1 MKILCFEQNISQ
13 FIVILPNK
21 TARYIFVAENK
32 IMTNN
37 TRKTNLINAIA
48 PVNRG
53 LEMTENQRKA
63 IFSAVAYLEEL
74 NPNPAPNQTPE
85 LLDGNWLLLFTT
97 SQELLGIDRFPLYK
111 LGNIYQCLRVSE
123 GKIFN
128 IAEVKGLPLLSGF
141 VSVCANFAIISD
153 QRIKVNFERVV
164 SGSQILIGYR
174 DVNSF
179 IDTLRSP
186 KKLLAIDFQIKKED
200 QKGWLETTYLDR
212 DLRIGRGNE
221 GNLFVLRKIK

>member
-1 MKILCFEQNISQ
+1 
-13 FIVILPNK
+13 
-21 TARYIFVAENK
+21 
-32 IMTNN
+32 MTSN
-37 TRKTNLINAIA
+37 TRKANLINAIA

-53 LEMTENQRKA
+53 LQMSENQRKA

-74 NPNPAPNQTPE
+74 NPNISPNKTPE

-111 LGNIYQCLRVSE
+111 LGNIYQCLRVAE

-128 IAEVKGLPLLSGF
+128 VAEIKGLPLLSGI
-141 VSVCANFAIISD
+141 VSVCANFTVVSEK
-153 QRIKVNFERVV
+153 RVKVDFERLVA
-164 SGSQILIGYR
+164 GSQTLLGYQ

-179 IDTLRSP
+179 IDKLRSP
-186 KKLLAIDFQIKKED
+186 KKLFAIDFQIKRED
-200 QKGWLETTYLDR
+200 QKGWLETTYLDQ

-221 GNLFVLRKIK
+221 GNLFVLRKV

>member
-1 MKILCFEQNISQ
+1 
-13 FIVILPNK
+13 
-21 TARYIFVAENK
+21 
-32 IMTNN
+32 MTST
-37 TRKTNLINAIA
+37 TRKANLFEAIA

-53 LEMTENQRKA
+53 LQMTEDQRKA

-111 LGNIYQCLRVSE
+111 LGNIYQCLRVAE

-128 IAEVKGLPLLSGF
+128 VAEIKGLPLLGGL
-141 VSVCANFAIISD
+141 VSVCASFTVVSD
-153 QRIKVNFERVV
+153 RRVKVNFERLVA
-164 SGSQILIGYR
+164 GSQTMVGYR
-174 DVNSF
+174 DMNSF
-179 IDTLRSP
+179 IDTLQSP
-186 KKLLAIDFQIKKED
+186 KKLLAIDFQIKRED

-221 GNLFVLRKIK
+221 GNLFVLRRVA

>member
-1 MKILCFEQNISQ
+1 
-13 FIVILPNK
+13 
-21 TARYIFVAENK
+21 
-32 IMTNN
+32 MTSN
-37 TRKTNLINAIA
+37 TRKANLINAIA

-53 LEMTENQRKA
+53 LQMSENQRKT

-74 NPNPAPNQTPE
+74 NPNSSPNNTPE

-111 LGNIYQCLRVSE
+111 LGNIYQCLRIAE

-128 IAEVKGLPLLSGF
+128 VAEIKGLPMLSGI
-141 VSVCANFAIISD
+141 VSVCANFTVVSE
-153 QRIKVNFERVV
+153 QRVKVNFERLVA
-164 SGSQILIGYR
+164 GSQTLLGYQ

-186 KKLLAIDFQIKKED
+186 KKLFAIDFQIKRED
-200 QKGWLETTYLDR
+200 QKGWLETTYLDQ

-221 GNLFVLRKIK
+221 GNLFVLRRI

>member
-1 MKILCFEQNISQ
+1 
-13 FIVILPNK
+13 
-21 TARYIFVAENK
+21 
-32 IMTNN
+32 MTSN
-37 TRKTNLINAIA
+37 TRKANLINAIA

-53 LEMTENQRKA
+53 LQMSENQRKM

-74 NPNPAPNQTPE
+74 NPTPAPTQSPE

-128 IAEVKGLPLLSGF
+128 VAEIKGLPLLSGL
-141 VSVCANFAIISD
+141 VSVCANFTVVSD
-153 QRIKVNFERVV
+153 KRVKVDFERLVA
-164 SGSQILIGYR
+164 GSQNLIGYQN
-174 DVNSF
+174 VNSF
-179 IDTLRSP
+179 INTLRSP
-186 KKLLAIDFQIKKED
+186 KKLLAIDFQITRED
-200 QKGWLETTYLDR
+200 QKGWLETTYLDQ

-221 GNLFVLRKIK
+221 GNLFVLRRV

>member
-1 MKILCFEQNISQ
+1 
-13 FIVILPNK
+13 
-21 TARYIFVAENK
+21 
-32 IMTNN
+32 MTST
-37 TRKTNLINAIA
+37 TRKANLLQAIA

-53 LEMTENQRKA
+53 LNMSEDQRKA

-74 NPNPAPNQTPE
+74 NPTPAPTQSPE

-97 SQELLGIDRFPLYK
+97 SQELLGIDRFPFYK
-111 LGNIYQCLRVSE
+111 LGNIYQCLRVTE

-128 IAEVKGLPLLSGF
+128 IAEIKGLPLLGGL
-141 VSVCANFAIISD
+141 VSVCANFSVVNEK
-153 QRIKVNFERVV
+153 RVKVNFERLVA
-164 SGSQILIGYR
+164 GSQTLVGYQ

-186 KKLLAIDFQIKKED
+186 KKLLAIDFQIKRED
-200 QKGWLETTYLDR
+200 QKGWLETTYLDQ

-221 GNLFVLRKIK
+221 GNLFVLRRI

>member
-1 MKILCFEQNISQ
+1 
-13 FIVILPNK
+13 
-21 TARYIFVAENK
+21 
-32 IMTNN
+32 MTNN
-37 TRKTNLINAIA
+37 SRKANLINAIA

-53 LEMTENQRKA
+53 LQMSENQRKM
-63 IFSAVAYLEEL
+63 IFSAVSYLEEL
-74 NPNPAPNQTPE
+74 NPNTSPNDTPE

-128 IAEVKGLPLLSGF
+128 IAEVKGLPLLSGI
-141 VSVCANFAIISD
+141 VSVCANFTVVSEK
-153 QRIKVNFERVV
+153 RVKVNFERLVA
-164 SGSQILIGYR
+164 GSQSLIGYR

-179 IDTLRSP
+179 INTLRSP
-186 KKLLAIDFQIKKED
+186 KKLLAIDFQIKRED
-200 QKGWLETTYLDR
+200 QKGWLETTYLDQ

-221 GNLFVLRKIK
+221 GNLFVLKKV

>member
-1 MKILCFEQNISQ
+1 
-13 FIVILPNK
+13 
-21 TARYIFVAENK
+21 
-32 IMTNN
+32 MTSS
-37 TRKTNLINAIA
+37 TRKANLINAIA

-53 LEMTENQRKA
+53 LQMTENQRKA

-111 LGNIYQCLRVSE
+111 LGNIYQCLRMAE

-128 IAEVKGLPLLSGF
+128 IAEIKGLPLLGGL
-141 VSVCANFAIISD
+141 VSVCANFTVVSEK
-153 QRIKVNFERVV
+153 QIKVNFERLVA
-164 SGSQILIGYR
+164 GSQSLIGYR

-186 KKLLAIDFQIKKED
+186 KRLFAIDFKIKRED
-200 QKGWLETTYLDR
+200 QKGWLETTYLDQ

-221 GNLFVLRKIK
+221 GNLFVLRKV

>member
-1 MKILCFEQNISQ
+1 
-13 FIVILPNK
+13 
-21 TARYIFVAENK
+21 
-32 IMTNN
+32 MTSN
-37 TRKTNLINAIA
+37 TRKANLINAIA

-53 LEMTENQRKA
+53 LQMSENQRKA

-74 NPNPAPNQTPE
+74 NPNPSPNNTPE

-111 LGNIYQCLRVSE
+111 LGNIYQCLRVAE

-128 IAEVKGLPLLSGF
+128 VAEIKGLPMLSGI
-141 VSVCANFAIISD
+141 VSVCANFTVVD
-153 QRIKVNFERVV
+153 EKRVKVNFERLVA
-164 SGSQILIGYR
+164 GSQSLIGYQN
-174 DVNSF
+174 VNSF

-186 KKLLAIDFQIKKED
+186 KKLFAIDFQIKRED
-200 QKGWLETTYLDR
+200 QKGWLETTYIDQ

-221 GNLFVLRKIK
+221 GNLFVLRKI

>member
-1 MKILCFEQNISQ
+1 
-13 FIVILPNK
+13 
-21 TARYIFVAENK
+21 
-32 IMTNN
+32 MTST
-37 TRKTNLINAIA
+37 TRKANLLNAIA

-53 LEMTENQRKA
+53 LKMTEDQRKA

-74 NPNPAPNQTPE
+74 NPTPAPTQNPD

-97 SQELLGIDRFPLYK
+97 SQELLGIDRLPLYR

-128 IAEVKGLPLLSGF
+128 VAEVKGLPWLSGL
-141 VSVCANFAIISD
+141 VSVCANFSVVNEK
-153 QRIKVNFERVV
+153 RVKVNFERLVA
-164 SGSQILIGYR
+164 GSQTLIGYQ

-179 IDTLRSP
+179 IETLRLP
-186 KKLLAIDFQIKKED
+186 KKLLAIDFQIKRED
-200 QKGWLETTYLDR
+200 QKGWLETTYIDQ

-221 GNLFVLRKIK
+221 GNLFVLRKV

>member
-1 MKILCFEQNISQ
+1 
-13 FIVILPNK
+13 
-21 TARYIFVAENK
+21 
-32 IMTNN
+32 MTSN
-37 TRKTNLINAIA
+37 TRKANLLNAIA

-53 LEMTENQRKA
+53 LQMSENQRKA

-74 NPNPAPNQTPE
+74 NPTPYPNQTPE

-111 LGNIYQCLRVSE
+111 LGNIYQCLRVAE

-128 IAEVKGLPLLSGF
+128 VAEIKGLPLLSGL
-141 VSVCANFAIISD
+141 VSVCANFTVVSEK
-153 QRIKVNFERVV
+153 RVKVNFERLVA
-164 SGSQILIGYR
+164 GSQTLIRYR

-186 KKLLAIDFQIKKED
+186 KKLFAIDFQIKRED
-200 QKGWLETTYLDR
+200 QKGWLETTYLDQ

-221 GNLFVLRKIK
+221 GNLFVLRRI

>member
-1 MKILCFEQNISQ
+1 
-13 FIVILPNK
+13 
-21 TARYIFVAENK
+21 
-32 IMTNN
+32 MTSN
-37 TRKTNLINAIA
+37 TRKANLINAIA

-53 LEMTENQRKA
+53 LQLSENQRKA

-74 NPNPAPNQTPE
+74 NPNSSPNDTPE

-111 LGNIYQCLRVSE
+111 LGNIYQCLRVAE

-128 IAEVKGLPLLSGF
+128 VAEIKGLPLLSGI
-141 VSVCANFAIISD
+141 VSVCANFTVVD
-153 QRIKVNFERVV
+153 EKRVKVNFERLVA
-164 SGSQILIGYR
+164 GSQKLIGYQNI
-174 DVNSF
+174 DSF

-186 KKLLAIDFQIKKED
+186 KKLFAIDFPIKRED
-200 QKGWLETTYLDR
+200 QKGWLETTYLDQ

-221 GNLFVLRKIK
+221 GNLFVLRKI

>member
-1 MKILCFEQNISQ
+1 
-13 FIVILPNK
+13 
-21 TARYIFVAENK
+21 
-32 IMTNN
+32 MTSN
-37 TRKTNLINAIA
+37 TRKANLINAIA

-53 LEMTENQRKA
+53 LQMTENQRKM

-74 NPNPAPNQTPE
+74 NPTPAPTQAPE

-97 SQELLGIDRFPLYK
+97 SQELLGINRFPLYK

-128 IAEVKGLPLLSGF
+128 VAEIKGLPLLSGL
-141 VSVCANFAIISD
+141 VSVCANFTVVSD
-153 QRIKVNFERVV
+153 KRVKVNFERLVA
-164 SGSQILIGYR
+164 GSQNLMGYQN
-174 DVNSF
+174 VNSF

-186 KKLLAIDFQIKKED
+186 KKLLAIDFQIKRED
-200 QKGWLETTYLDR
+200 QKGWLETTYLDQ

-221 GNLFVLRKIK
+221 GNLFVLRKV

>member
-1 MKILCFEQNISQ
+1 MS
-13 FIVILPNK
+13 
-21 TARYIFVAENK
+21 
-32 IMTNN
+32 MTST
-37 TRKTNLINAIA
+37 TRKANLFEAIA

-53 LEMTENQRKA
+53 LQMTEDQRKA

-97 SQELLGIDRFPLYK
+97 SKGLLGIDRFPLYK
-111 LGNIYQCLRVSE
+111 LGNIYQCLRVAE

-128 IAEVKGLPLLSGF
+128 VAEIKGLPLLSGL
-141 VSVCANFAIISD
+141 VSVCAGFTVVSD
-153 QRIKVNFERVV
+153 QRVKVNFERLVA
-164 SGSQILIGYR
+164 GSQTMVGYR

-179 IDTLRSP
+179 IDTLQSP
-186 KKLLAIDFQIKKED
+186 KKLLAIDFKIKRED

-221 GNLFVLRKIK
+221 GNLFVLRRVV